1 MELSTVD
8 AVQRVFDG
16 YPAEARQ
23 QLQRLRELI
32 LASAN
37 EEGVAA
43 LDECLKWG
51 QPSYVAKGGSTV
63 RLAWQQDSPD
73 EVSLLF
79 HCQSRLVDT
88 FREIYPD
95 VLSFSGNRAILLHV
109 DDVLPEQEIKH
120 CVALALSYHRRKHLP
135 LLGA

>member
-1 MELSTVD
+1 MEWTTVD
-8 AVQRVFDG
+8 GVQRVFDDC
-16 YPAEARQ
+16 PVKVKQ
-23 QLQRLRELI
+23 QLQNLRELI
-32 LASAN
+32 RAAAK
-37 EEGVAA
+37 EEGVAS

-63 RLAWQQDSPD
+63 RLGWQQDRP
-73 EVSLLF
+73 EEISLLF

-95 VLSFSGNRAILLHV
+95 TLSFSGNRAILLDV
-109 DDVLPEQEIKH
+109 GEVLPEAEIKH
-120 CVALALSYHRRKHLP
+120 CVGIALSYHHRKHLP